1 MKLHPQTRVDEYTAN
16 GWWTSETV
24 DGLFRDRVVERGH
37 AVAVIDPPNK
47 RDLMTAPPLRC
58 TWTELD
64 ALVDEF
70 AAALAERGVGPG
82 DVVGVQLP
90 NSVELVQAFLATVR
104 LGAVVCP
111 FPVQYREHELSHL
124 GGVADLKAFVTTGDA
139 RDRVENAGLHVP
151 ILDPLPSGGAG
162 RCSVTAATART
173 ALDVEVDPNECVT
186 ICWTSGTESSPKGV
200 PRCHYDWLAMSWGV
214 VDGMGLTA
222 DDVMLNPFPMV
233 NMAGIGGMLLPWLR
247 TGCTMAVHH
256 PFDLPT
262 FLTQVATERVSY
274 TVAPPAVL
282 AMLLQREELLAAA
295 DISSLRAIG
304 SGSAPLSPAMVK
316 GWQERHGIPIV
327 NFFASNEGVAL
338 ISDPTNFPDAEA
350 RARYFPRWGAD
361 GITWASRLG
370 NWTSVRLVDL
380 VTGEQIEEPG
390 RPGELCTKG
399 PTVFAGYLRGTGAVD
414 PFDADGYLHT
424 GDVFELAGLH
434 LEHLRYVDR
443 VKDLV
448 IRGGMN
454 IAPAEIEA
462 LLAAHPKIADVAVVG
477 YPDDVLGERVCA
489 VVVAAPG
496 EVVALDDV
504 TAFLRDRRIAS
515 FKLPERVE
523 VVDALPRNPVGKV
536 LKRELRYQIATTAG
550 VGS

>member
-1 MKLHPQTRVDEYTAN
+1 MNLHPQARVDEYTAK
-16 GWWTSETV
+16 GWWTPETV
-24 DGLFRDRVVERGH
+24 DGLFRDRVAERGD
-37 AVAVIDPPNK
+37 AVAVVDPPNK
-47 RDLMTAPPLRC
+47 GDLIAGAQPLRC
-58 TWTELD
+58 TWAALD
-64 ALVDEF
+64 ALVDQF
-70 AAALAERGVGPG
+70 AVALAERGIARG
-82 DVVGVQLP
+82 DVVGMQLP
-90 NSVELVQAFLATVR
+90 NSVELVQAFLAIVR
-104 LGAVVCP
+104 LGAIVCP
-111 FPVQYREHELSHL
+111 FPVQYREHELAQL
-124 GGVADLKAFVTTGDA
+124 GSVANLKAFVTTGDA
-139 RDRVENAGLHVP
+139 RERVANAGLDVP
-151 ILDPLPSGGAG
+151 IIDPTLFGGDG
-162 RCSVTAATART
+162 QPHGVSSSARS
-173 ALDVEVDPNECVT
+173 DVDPNECVT
-186 ICWTSGTESSPKGV
+186 ICWTSGTESNPKGV

-247 TGCTMAVHH
+247 SGCTMAVHH
-256 PFDLPT
+256 PFDLAT
-262 FLTQVATERVSY
+262 FLTQVATERVTY
-274 TVAPPAVL
+274 TVAPPAIL

-316 GWQERHGIPIV
+316 GWQDRHGIPIV

-338 ISDPTNFPDAEA
+338 ISDPTNFPDPEA

-361 GITWASRLG
+361 GITWASRIG
-370 NWTSVRLVDL
+370 NWTSVRLVDP
-380 VTGEQIEEPG
+380 VSGEQIDEPG

-399 PTVFAGYLRGTGAVD
+399 PTVFAGYLPGTGAAH
-414 PFDADGYLHT
+414 PFDGDGYLRT
-424 GDVFELAGLH
+424 GDVFELAGEQ

-448 IRGGMN
+448 IRGGMK
-454 IAPAEIEA
+454 IAPAEVEG

-496 EVVALDDV
+496 EAVTLDDV
-504 TAFLRDRRIAS
+504 TSFLRERRIAS

-523 VVDALPRNPVGKV
+523 VIDALPRNPVGKV
-536 LKRELRYQIATTAG
+536 MKRELRERIASAVG